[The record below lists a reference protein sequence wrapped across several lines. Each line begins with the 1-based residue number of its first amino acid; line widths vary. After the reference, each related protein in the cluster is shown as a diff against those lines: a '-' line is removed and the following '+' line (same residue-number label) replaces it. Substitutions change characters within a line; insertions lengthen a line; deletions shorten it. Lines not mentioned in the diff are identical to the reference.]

1 MNDIDELIGAIAV
14 WGQERHIDNID
25 KQTVK
30 LLEECGE
37 FASEIARSHYDT
49 PEVKDAIGDIGV
61 VLIILADML
70 GLDFGDC
77 LKEAYEVIK
86 DRKGTTINGGFVKES

>member
-1 MNDIDELIGAIAV
+1 MNTDELIGSIAV
-14 WGQERHIDNID
+14 WGQEHHIDTID

-49 PEVKDAIGDIGV
+49 PEVKDAVGDIGV
-61 VLIILADML
+61 VLVILADML
-70 GLDFGDC
+70 GLDFGNC
-77 LKEAYEVIK
+77 LEEAYNVIK
-86 DRKGTTINGGFVKES
+86 DRKGRTINGGFVKES